1 MFKNAIV
8 RIPGQ
13 SVVDGID
20 DYAQL
25 GKPDYATARQE
36 HAEYVKALESLGVT
50 VTVLSP
56 IETMP
61 DSCFVED
68 PAVVSTGKFAVITSP
83 AKASRNPERDE
94 ILPAIEKV
102 YDTDHIFYIKSPATM
117 EGGDVMQVGD
127 TIYVGLSER
136 TNQAGI
142 DQFKKIAEP
151 FGYTVV
157 AVPVKQV
164 LHLKTGVT
172 YMGNNKLLVSGEY
185 IDHPLFAAFDQ
196 LKVPADEA
204 YAVNCIANGNTVLMP
219 AGFPKV
225 KQLLTDAGF
234 NTTEANMSEFEK
246 IDGGLTCLSLRYW
259 KRHLLGSRLVQK
271 SILPI

>member
-8 RIPGQ
+8 RIPGH
-13 SVVDGID
+13 SVIDGID

-25 GKPDYATARQE
+25 GKPNFDKARRE
-36 HAEYVKALESLGVT
+36 HADYVKALESLGVT
-50 VTVLSP
+50 VTALP
-56 IETMP
+56 PLETMP

-94 ILPAIEKV
+94 ILPAIQQI
-102 YDTDHIFYIKSPATM
+102 YNPDHIFYINAPATM
-117 EGGDVMQVGD
+117 EGGDVMQVGN
-127 TIYVGLSER
+127 TIYIGLSAR

-142 DQFKKIAEP
+142 NQFKEIAEP
-151 FGYTVV
+151 FGYTVI
-157 AVPVKQV
+157 AVPVKRV

-185 IDHPLFAAFDQ
+185 IDYPTFSDFDQ

-225 KQLLTDAGF
+225 KQLLADAGF
-234 NTTEANMSEFEK
+234 NITEAHMSEFEK
-246 IDGGLTCLSLRYW
+246 IDGGLTCLSLRY
-259 KRHLLGSRLVQK
+259 
-271 SILPI
+271 